1 VLTKQRRKPPISSS
15 TPRKPCFALLIQTC
29 DYSPQQ
35 QQQTAAIKLRR
46 KPPISSST
54 PRKPCFAPIVQ
65 TCDLFSAA
73 ATTTMDSSNSDSLEE
88 QTKLRE
94 LTSAKGTSQLSNFH
108 LKNKNAHIRR
118 TLNITYLLLLQ
129 STQETS
135 IHKSFKMF
143 LQHKYG
149 R

>member
-1 VLTKQRRKPPISSS
+1 
-15 TPRKPCFALLIQTC
+15 
-29 DYSPQQ
+29 
-35 QQQTAAIKLRR
+35 
-46 KPPISSST
+46 
-54 PRKPCFAPIVQ
+54 VQ

-73 ATTTMDSSNSDSLEE
+73 ATTMDSSNSVSLDE

-108 LKNKNAHIRR
+108 QKKIAKKLR

-135 IHKSFKMF
+135 IDKSFKLF
-143 LQHKYG
+143 LQQKYG